1 MYICPVRG
9 KLFHWDRDVE
19 RWTGGR
25 EEGLWERERE
35 RQTDMTNLIVAF
47 RNFPN
52 APKNGIT
59 LINQIVEQ
67 QDLEL

>member
-1 MYICPVRG
+1 LG
-9 KLFHWDRDVE
+9 QRDVATD

-25 EEGLWERERE
+25 TVKEGERDRDRERE
-35 RQTDMTNLIVAF
+35 TERQRQTDMPKLIVAF

-59 LINQIVEQ
+59 LINQLVEQ
-67 QDLEL
+67 QDL